1 MAEGLRYVL
10 GNPILRGIV
19 AAATT
24 HNLGSMM
31 VNTLYLLFAYRQLGL
46 SPGVVGGLFAMGG
59 VGSLAGALMSSTVTR
74 LLGVGPTLV
83 VTQLLTGIAYLLV
96 PAAGLG
102 FPLILLGVSAVLL
115 GVQRPIFNV
124 TQVSLRQAI
133 TPDRLRGRMTATIRT
148 IIWGVYP
155 AGALAGGFVAATLG
169 IPVALLIGGSLPLL
183 ASGWLLARPL
193 ISLRKHPGQT
203 AIPPG

>member
-19 AAATT
+19 ATATT

-59 VGSLAGALMSSTVTR
+59 LGSLAGALMSSTVTR

-83 VTQLLTGIAYLLV
+83 VTQVLTGIAYLR
-96 PAAGLG
+96 PGPSSGACTRRAHWRAGLWRPTLG
-102 FPLILLGVSAVLL
+102 FPS
-115 GVQRPIFNV
+115 R
-124 TQVSLRQAI
+124 
-133 TPDRLRGRMTATIRT
+133 
-148 IIWGVYP
+148 W
-155 AGALAGGFVAATLG
+155 
-169 IPVALLIGGSLPLL
+169 
-183 ASGWLLARPL
+183 
-193 ISLRKHPGQT
+193 
-203 AIPPG
+203 